1 MRYVASTGGEVKGTL
16 DDARKIIALVGLGY
30 YVAAR
35 SRAMS
40 GFYIHNAV
48 CMGFT
53 PLAQGVTYT
62 LPKLLNRAI
71 YF

>member
-1 MRYVASTGGEVKGTL
+1 MRYVASTGGEVKGTSV
-16 DDARKIIALVGLGY
+16 ALAGLGY

-35 SRAMS
+35 NRPVS

-71 YF
+71 